1 MPSTAFQRPVRS
13 NPTVDFLEG
22 LGENDGTAT
31 VNLVLPTRD
40 AYWFIRAFTLV
51 ATENLVYELQ
61 LYSSAT
67 NLGGTFATDK
77 FIGVWQ
83 FMSMIAG
90 PPASPG
96 YPFIPPGLSP
106 GDAFY
111 HYYVDGNMMPYF
123 DGDQLSAASQL
134 SGGAYPNNAKLH
146 VRLINRSS
154 TSKTAGAGG
163 ALQLTAWVAPQGQQ
177 V

>member
-22 LGENDGTAT
+22 LGTNDGTAT

-40 AYWFIRAFTLV
+40 AFWFIRAFTLV

-61 LYSSAT
+61 LYSGAT

-77 FIGVWQ
+77 FIAVWQ
-83 FMSMIAG
+83 FMALSAG

-106 GDAFY
+106 GDALF

-123 DGDQLSAASQL
+123 DGDQLAASNAAN
-134 SGGAYPNNAKLH
+134 SGGTYPNNAKLH
-146 VRLINRSS
+146 VRLINRSA

-163 ALQLTAWVAPQGQQ
+163 ALQLTA
-177 V
+177 